1 MLVNRMTS
9 LCVAAVSSFV
19 GAACQSHAPPAA
31 TAVTPIPPAFF
42 DFTFEAP
49 TASIE
54 PGGTSTSPIAVS
66 RSAGFGGS
74 VALHVAGLPAGV
86 TAPDLT
92 LDPAT
97 ARGLVAFTADGAA
110 VVGDTVVTVIAT
122 GGGTSVSHPLP
133 LHVFAPTQAGP
144 RIAQFTPAAAAV
156 FVGESTQL
164 TAVFEGDSASVDGI
178 GPVQSGTA
186 IDTGPLARATTF
198 TLRVR
203 RGPEQVEAQAAVQ
216 ARYRDRFR
224 ALAPSS
230 VARSGH
236 VAAALGDGRA
246 MILGGNTSESIN
258 VPDSDTSQV
267 FDPVT
272 ETLSPGPQILFTAEA
287 GLFTS
292 LAELSSGDFLLVGGG
307 LNSGPGGGVATQA
320 FSSMG
325 QRFVRVGSAVTP
337 RRVDA
342 RATPLAD
349 GGALL
354 TGGAGLPPLG
364 PVDRYDAGIG
374 EWRAA
379 GALLFPRFEH
389 TATLLKDGRVL
400 IVGGVVCCEITRTS
414 TRETVTATA
423 EIYDPAQDAYVQT
436 GSLSAARASHAA
448 ALLSDGRVLVTGG
461 VGNDP
466 AVPPLGAEIYDPS
479 TGEFTPAG
487 DLPIPRQSHAAV
499 ALTDGRVLVVG
510 GADPSSQAGIP
521 ATEIFDPATN
531 RWSVGPMMNPAWSG
545 STVTLLRGGKVLV
558 FGGQTPDGWPVST
571 VLLFE

>member
-1 MLVNRMTS
+1 MNRMTS
-9 LCVAAVSSFV
+9 LYMAAVVSLA
-19 GAACQSHAPPAA
+19 GAACQPDAPPAA
-31 TAVTPIPPAFF
+31 VSPPAALFDFAFETPI
-42 DFTFEAP
+42 
-49 TASIE
+49 ASIE
-54 PGGTSTSPIAVS
+54 PGGTSTSPVAVN
-66 RSAGFGGS
+66 RSAAFGGS

-86 TAPDLT
+86 AAPDLT

-97 ARGLVAFTADGAA
+97 ARGLIAFTADAAA
-110 VVGDTVVTVIAT
+110 VVGDTVLTITAT
-122 GGGTSVSHPLP
+122 GTGFSVSHPLA
-133 LHVFAPTQAGP
+133 LHVFVPTQSGP
-144 RIAQFTPAAAAV
+144 SITQFTPEAAAV
-156 FVGESTQL
+156 FVGDHTRL

-186 IDTGPLARATTF
+186 IDTGPLPRTTTF

-203 RGPEQVEAQAAVQ
+203 RGAEEVEAQTAVQ

-246 MILGGNTSESIN
+246 MIMGGNTSESIN
-258 VPDSDTSQV
+258 VPDSDTSEV
-267 FDPVT
+267 FDPAT
-272 ETLSPGPQILFTAEA
+272 ETLSPGPQLLFTAEA

-292 LAELSSGDFLLVGGG
+292 VAELSSGDFLLVGGG
-307 LNSGPGGGVATQA
+307 LNSGPGGQVATQV
-320 FSSMG
+320 FDSMG
-325 QRFVRVGSAVTP
+325 QRFVRVGSVATP
-337 RRVDA
+337 ARADA

-364 PVDRYDAGIG
+364 QVDRYDAGTG

-379 GALLFPRFEH
+379 GRLLFPRFEH

-400 IVGGVVCCEITRTS
+400 IVGGIVCCEITPTAA
-414 TRETVTATA
+414 TETYTTTA
-423 EIYDPAQDAYVQT
+423 EIYDPVQGTFVQT
-436 GSLSAARASHAA
+436 GSLFTARGSHAA
-448 ALLSDGRVLVTGG
+448 ALLTDGRVLVTGG
-461 VGNDP
+461 AGNDP
-466 AVPPLGAEIYDPS
+466 AAPPLGTEIYDPS
-479 TGEFTPAG
+479 TGEFSPAG
-487 DLPIPRQSHAAV
+487 DLLIPRQSHAAV

-510 GADPSSQAGIP
+510 GADPSSRAAIP
-521 ATEIFDPATN
+521 ATEIFDPAAN
-531 RWSVGPMMNPAWSG
+531 LWSVGPALNAAWSG

-558 FGGQTPDGWPVST
+558 FGGRTPDGGPVST